1 MCHVRQVSC
10 APAHKGVCADEVV
23 VIDEA
28 GECVLAGVVH
38 EQPEALIP
46 DRVPAVGLDRALQ
59 PPVGADV

>member
-10 APAHKGVCADEVV
+10 APAHEGVSADKVV

-46 DRVPAVGLDRALQ
+46 DRVPVVGLDRAL
-59 PPVGADV
+59 